1 MLVNVLFAIALVGTI
16 ILPTGAY
23 FIQKREK
30 RTKRSF
36 KRSLAAN
43 IASFVIVFAA
53 ATVVLFAGSA
63 SAAEGAT
70 EGLANGLGYIGAAIA
85 IGCSCLGS
93 GIAVASSASAAL
105 GALSEDQ
112 SVFGKALIFVALAEG
127 IALWGFIV
135 AFLIINAL

>member
-1 MLVNVLFAIALVGTI
+1 MLVNVLFCIALVGTI
-16 ILPTGAY
+16 ILPVGAY
-23 FIQKREK
+23 FIKERS
-30 RTKRSF
+30 RHSF
-36 KRSLAAN
+36 KKSLVTN
-43 IASFVIVFAA
+43 TVSFFGVFAV
-53 ATVVLFAGSA
+53 ATIVLFAGNAQAAGETAA
-63 SAAEGAT
+63 SG
-70 EGLANGLGYIGAAIA
+70 GLASGLGYLAAAIA

-93 GIAVASSASAAL
+93 GYAVASSASSAL